1 MELNESF
8 REKMKIYNIKIN
20 LHKIDFRDLIIHS
33 SYTIQQ
39 TNDTVHYLR
48 QKNNDIMFEKDL
60 LYFFIFRKK
69 NTEYEIEQRKAEA

>member
-1 MELNESF
+1 MELNDSF

-20 LHKIDFRDLIIHS
+20 LHKIDFRDLIIQS